1 MTPWTQHPRWAHVL
15 PPSLPWRTTWS
26 GRTSTAAVPTSV
38 LRHPTSPHRRQHRP
52 TLHIGAGQIYLQ
64 NAGLFW
70 LPLIAVAL
78 LGAALFMNNL
88 TNARSTFKEQ
98 RIIVARKHTWVMS
111 WLYVGTF
118 GSFIGYSAAFPL
130 LLKVQFPEMP

>member
-1 MTPWTQHPRWAHVL
+1 
-15 PPSLPWRTTWS
+15 
-26 GRTSTAAVPTSV
+26 
-38 LRHPTSPHRRQHRP
+38 
-52 TLHIGAGQIYLQ
+52 
-64 NAGLFW
+64 
-70 LPLIAVAL
+70 
-78 LGAALFMNNL
+78 MNNL